1 MPLTTEEIKS
11 LSKEEKIELMG
22 KLWDD
27 LINDDPN
34 PDIPPEHRK
43 ILAKRMKNIE
53 DGRASF
59 RPWSRVR
66 SKYLQ

>member
-27 LINDDPN
+27 LINDDP
-34 PDIPPEHRK
+34 DIPSEHLK
-43 ILAKRMKNIE
+43 ILQKRMKNIE
-53 DGRASF
+53 EGKTSF
-59 RPWSRVR
+59 RPWSQVR